1 MNVSGLLDLFDQI
14 PAFGQ
19 LMAAL
24 GNDEGGPLLPLD
36 LPRGARAPVVA
47 QLYRRLAMP
56 ARAPIL
62 LLTGR
67 VDTATLWHQALETWL
82 PAGSRLHRLPEPT
95 PLPYDRGPWSDRTR
109 AGRLAALAD
118 LIAGQHPLVAA
129 PEMPPI
135 VVASARAFLQ
145 KTLPKRRFIAATRVL
160 RAGQSLDLEKTLGGW
175 QEIGY
180 DPVSVVEAPG
190 QFSRRGGIIDI
201 FPIAAPYPVRI
212 ELFGDEVDTLRAFD
226 PTTQRSAAPTDG
238 DNAPLSILI
247 TPAREALPGAACDFT
262 EVWADEPLPAED
274 SLPSWRDDLADLRA
288 GRPFA
293 NLEYYLPLIY
303 SRPASLLDYLP
314 PAALV
319 IIDDAD
325 EMRAVAEELATH
337 ARQVA
342 EEQGDLPPGY
352 PSPLYDWNEIASE
365 LAWWRPLVLGQATE
379 EASGG
384 EEPRYIELGEA
395 FDPGPRYGGQ
405 VRPLLNQLKQS
416 QREGERVVVF
426 SRQAPRLAELWGGE
440 GGRLIRT
447 LEPLTQAGTSGHL
460 SGDTVDPVVTAIDAG
475 TGRQGTVPLSALP
488 DVPPDGSLTFV
499 HGSLAEGF
507 SLVRREDNRVLLHLL
522 TDAEIFGWSR
532 PAPRRQRTARPA
544 APETYFADIKQG
556 DYVVHLDYGIG
567 KFEGMVVR
575 NLGGMEREY
584 LLVQYAN
591 GDTLYVPVH
600 HADRLGKWIGPDD
613 ADPSLNRLGERNWT
627 QAKAAAQRAA
637 DELAQELLELY
648 AARETIPGHAFP
660 PDSEWQAELEAA
672 FPYRETEDQLRVI
685 SEVKDDMERANPM
698 DRLICGDV
706 GYGKT
711 EVALRAAFKAVM
723 DGKQVALLV
732 PTTILAQQHFTTFRE
747 RLAPFPV
754 TVEMLSRFRTP
765 TQQRRIVQQ
774 LRAGGVDI
782 IIGTHRL
789 LSDDIAFKDLGLV
802 IVDEEQRFGVADK
815 EKLKQWRT
823 EVDVLTLTATPIP
836 RTLHMALTGV
846 RDISIIDTAP
856 AERLPVE
863 TWVGESDDSR
873 IRTAILRELDRGGQ
887 VFFVHN
893 RVQSINIIRKR
904 LEKLVPEARVV
915 VAHGQMSERQLEK
928 IMVEFAEAR
937 VDILLS
943 TTIIES
949 GLDFPN
955 ANTLIVDRAEQ
966 FGLSQLYQLR
976 GRVGRSTRRAYA
988 YFFHA
993 PWRGLTPDAQARLET
1008 IAEHTQLGSGYFIAV
1023 RDMEIRGAG
1032 DFLGGQQSG
1041 HISAVGFDMYTR
1053 LLTRAVK
1060 RRKAEL
1066 RGDAPPAEQPE
1077 NVLIDLPLA
1086 TYIPT
1091 DYVPD
1096 TQLRLRLYRR
1106 MATLDT
1112 LAEIDEMAA
1121 ELADRFGPIPDPLH
1135 NLLYQLRTKSLGQM
1149 AGVNAVVTEAGQI
1162 RIRIAELGGMD
1173 RYHLQ
1178 RFLGEG
1184 VRVSKSAVWLK
1195 KDRGTHEWQIELVQV
1210 LEKLRLFERKAEPGP
1225 RGGASENEAEA
1236 VAS

>member
-19 LMAAL
+19 LTQAL
-24 GNDEGGPLLPLD
+24 TEAEGTPLLPLD

-56 ARAPIL
+56 AQAPIL
-62 LLTGR
+62 LLCGR

-82 PAGSRLHRLPEPT
+82 PSGSRLHRLPEPT

-109 AGRLAALAD
+109 AGRLAALTD
-118 LIAGQHPLVAA
+118 LIAGQHPLVPATA
-129 PEMPPI
+129 TPPLI
-135 VVASARAFLQ
+135 VASARAFLQ
-145 KTLPKRRFIAATRVL
+145 KTLPRRRFITATRVL
-160 RAGQSLDLEKTLGGW
+160 RVGQTLDLEKSLAGW
-175 QEIGY
+175 QDIGY
-180 DPVSVVEAPG
+180 EPVSVVEAPG
-190 QFSRRGGIIDI
+190 QFSRRGGILDI
-201 FPIAAPYPVRI
+201 FPIAAAYPVRI
-212 ELFGDEVDTLRAFD
+212 ELFGDEVDTMRAFD
-226 PTTQRSAAPTDG
+226 PTTQRSTAGSDG
-238 DNAPLSILI
+238 DQPLSVVIS
-247 TPAREALPGAACDFT
+247 PAREALPGAARDFA
-262 EVWADEPLPAED
+262 EIWADEPLPAED
-274 SLPSWRDDLADLRA
+274 SLPSWRDDLANLRA
-288 GRPFA
+288 GRAFA

-303 SRPASLLDYLP
+303 ASPATLLDYLP
-314 PAALV
+314 PAGLV
-319 IIDDAD
+319 IVDDY
-325 EMRAVAEELATH
+325 EELRAVSDELMAH

-342 EEQGDLPPGY
+342 EEQATLLPPGY
-352 PSPLYDWNEIASE
+352 SSPIFTWDEVAADV
-365 LAWWRPLVLGQATE
+365 AWWRPLALGAGADGPAT
-379 EASGG
+379 GD
-384 EEPRYIELGEA
+384 EPRYIELGEA

-426 SRQAPRLAELWGGE
+426 SRQAPRLAELWTGE

-447 LEPLTQAGTSGHL
+447 LEPLTQAGPS
-460 SGDTVDPVVTAIDAG
+460 DAVDPVVTAIDAG
-475 TGRQGTVPLSALP
+475 TGRHGTVPLSALP

-499 HGSLAEGF
+499 HGSLADGF
-507 SLVRREDNRVLLHLL
+507 TLVRREDNRVLLHLL

-532 PAPRRQRTARPA
+532 PAPRRQRVARPA

-567 KFEGMVVR
+567 KFEGLVVR

-591 GDTLYVPVH
+591 ADTLYVPVH

-613 ADPSLNRLGERNWT
+613 ADPALNRLGERTWT

-637 DELAQELLELY
+637 DELAEELLELY
-648 AARETIPGHAFP
+648 AARETVPGHAFP
-660 PDSEWQAELEAA
+660 PDSDWQAELEAA

-685 SEVKDDMERANPM
+685 GEVKDDMERANPM

-723 DGKQVALLV
+723 DGKQVAMLV

-747 RLAPFPV
+747 RLKPFPV
-754 TVEMLSRFRTP
+754 TVEMLSRFRTA

-774 LRAGGVDI
+774 LRAGQVDI

-802 IVDEEQRFGVADK
+802 IIDEEQRFGVSDK

-863 TWVGESDDSR
+863 TYVGEADDAR

-887 VFFVHN
+887 IFFVHN
-893 RVQSINIIRKR
+893 RVQSIHIVRKR

-993 PWRGLTPDAQARLET
+993 PWRSLTPDAQARLET

-1032 DFLGGQQSG
+1032 DFLGGEQSG

-1060 RRKAEL
+1060 RRKAEQ
-1066 RGDAPPAEQPE
+1066 RGEAPPTEPPD

-1112 LAEIDEMAA
+1112 LAEIDEMAV

-1135 NLLYQLRTKSLGQM
+1135 NLLYQLRAKSLGQM

-1162 RIRIAELGGMD
+1162 RIRIGELGGMD
-1173 RYHLQ
+1173 RYRLQ
-1178 RFLGEG
+1178 RYLGEG
-1184 VRVSKSAVWLK
+1184 VRVSKSAIWLK
-1195 KDRGTHEWQIELVQV
+1195 KDRGTHEWQIELVQI
-1210 LEKLRLFERKAEPGP
+1210 LEKLRLFERSGGPAAPNARPGN
-1225 RGGASENEAEA
+1225 GAAGDEADDEH
-1236 VAS
+1236 

>member
-1 MNVSGLLDLFDQI
+1 
-14 PAFGQ
+14 
-19 LMAAL
+19 
-24 GNDEGGPLLPLD
+24 
-36 LPRGARAPVVA
+36 
-47 QLYRRLAMP
+47 MP

-118 LIAGQHPLVAA
+118 LIAGQHPLLAA

-238 DNAPLSILI
+238 DSAPLSILI
-247 TPAREALPGAACDFT
+247 TPAREALPGAARDFT

-706 GYGKT
+706 GLWQDRSRPARRVQGGHGRQAGSHARADDHPGPT
-711 EVALRAAFKAVM
+711 ALHHLPRA
-723 DGKQVALLV
+723 
-732 PTTILAQQHFTTFRE
+732 T
-747 RLAPFPV
+747 APFPV

-1032 DFLGGQQSG
+1032 DFLGGRRAATSRP
-1041 HISAVGFDMYTR
+1041 SASTCTR
-1053 LLTRAVK
+1053 
-1060 RRKAEL
+1060 
-1066 RGDAPPAEQPE
+1066 GC
-1077 NVLIDLPLA
+1077 
-1086 TYIPT
+1086 
-1091 DYVPD
+1091 
-1096 TQLRLRLYRR
+1096 
-1106 MATLDT
+1106 
-1112 LAEIDEMAA
+1112 
-1121 ELADRFGPIPDPLH
+1121 
-1135 NLLYQLRTKSLGQM
+1135 
-1149 AGVNAVVTEAGQI
+1149 
-1162 RIRIAELGGMD
+1162 
-1173 RYHLQ
+1173 
-1178 RFLGEG
+1178 
-1184 VRVSKSAVWLK
+1184 
-1195 KDRGTHEWQIELVQV
+1195 
-1210 LEKLRLFERKAEPGP
+1210 
-1225 RGGASENEAEA
+1225 
-1236 VAS
+1236 